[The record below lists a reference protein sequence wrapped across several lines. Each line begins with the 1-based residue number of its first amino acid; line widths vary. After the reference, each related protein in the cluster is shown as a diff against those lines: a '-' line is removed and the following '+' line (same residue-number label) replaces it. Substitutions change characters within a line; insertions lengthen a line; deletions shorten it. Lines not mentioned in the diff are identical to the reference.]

1 MTRRIR
7 RPSSSSSSYSYRT
20 VLSICQEEE
29 EEEESAGLLSACRWP
44 DMSETAV
51 RRLQLVDRLTDRTSG
66 THTRLLFVVGIV
78 DNEIKQINNGTRTI
92 AAAAAGR
99 QASKF
104 IYRFGQLLVDSAA
117 GAAATSQAKI
127 YMSMTI

>member
-29 EEEESAGLLSACRWP
+29 ESAGLLSAYRWP

-92 AAAAAGR
+92 AAAAGR

>member
-1 MTRRIR
+1 
-7 RPSSSSSSYSYRT
+7 
-20 VLSICQEEE
+20 
-29 EEEESAGLLSACRWP
+29 
-44 DMSETAV
+44 MSETAV

-78 DNEIKQINNGTRTI
+78 DNEIKQINNGPRTI
-92 AAAAAGR
+92 AAAAAAAAGR